1 MIPAWAG
8 IKPYDG
14 AVFAVGEVCFRG
26 AAGNNSPIRG
36 NGSRQLYGR
45 RADMANVLWTIIVI
59 LFVLWLIGLIAH
71 IGGSLINI
79 LIVIVVIGVIYNL
92 LTGRRAV

>member
-1 MIPAWAG
+1 
-8 IKPYDG
+8 
-14 AVFAVGEVCFRG
+14 
-26 AAGNNSPIRG
+26 
-36 NGSRQLYGR
+36 
-45 RADMANVLWTIIVI
+45 MANVIWTILVI
-59 LFVLWLIGLIAH
+59 LFVFWLIGLVAH